1 LRGAASPPFVHHKI
15 DRSFM
20 NRSFAVLALAL
31 TFSLTA
37 RADDASQHARAQELV
52 SILHSERM
60 VTQISGAI
68 LKQVS
73 DAARQVTGSNP
84 SPENQ
89 TRLTEFNKK
98 ATDLVNAQFSW
109 DVMGPQI
116 VNIYAK
122 AFTEDELTAILNFYK
137 SPAGTAF
144 LAKAPDINQQLQQLA
159 QPKLAALQ
167 TQLREAFEEF
177 RKTATPTGPP
187 TLQNLPPEGAP
198 AGSVPPTT
206 GLSAPAPKSTTP
218 SNPVKPATPPTK

>member
-1 LRGAASPPFVHHKI
+1 
-15 DRSFM
+15 M
-20 NRSFAVLALAL
+20 NRSFAVFALAL
-31 TFSLTA
+31 ILPLTA

-52 SILHSERM
+52 TILHSDRM

-73 DAARQVTGSNP
+73 NAAVQAAGRNP
-84 SPENQ
+84 SSENQ
-89 TRLTEFNKK
+89 TKVADFDKK
-98 ATDLVNAQFSW
+98 VTDMVNAQLSW

-122 AFTEDELTAILNFYK
+122 SFTEDELTAIVTFYK

-144 LAKAPDINQQLQQLA
+144 LAKAPEINQQLQQLA
-159 QPKLAALQ
+159 QPKLATLQ
-167 TQLREAFEEF
+167 TQIREAFDEF
-177 RKTATPTGPP
+177 RKSVAPSGPP

-206 GLSAPAPKSTTP
+206 GLSTPAPKSTTP
-218 SNPVKPATPPTK
+218 ATTPEK

>member
-1 LRGAASPPFVHHKI
+1 
-15 DRSFM
+15 M
-20 NRSFAVLALAL
+20 NRSFAILALAL
-31 TFSLTA
+31 MLPLAA

-52 SILHSERM
+52 TILHSDRM

-73 DAARQVTGSNP
+73 DAAKQVTGSNP

-89 TRLTEFNKK
+89 TKLTDFNKK
-98 ATDLVNAQFSW
+98 ATDLVNAQLSW

-122 AFTEDELTAILNFYK
+122 SFTEEELTSIVNFYK

-159 QPKLAALQ
+159 QPKLATLQ

-177 RKTATPTGPP
+177 RKNAAPSGPP

-198 AGSVPPTT
+198 AGSAPPTT
-206 GLSAPAPKSTTP
+206 VLPRPAPKSTTP
-218 SNPVKPATPPTK
+218 TAPTTK

>member
-1 LRGAASPPFVHHKI
+1 
-15 DRSFM
+15 M
-20 NRSFAVLALAL
+20 NRSFAVFALAL
-31 TFSLTA
+31 ILPLTA

-52 SILHSERM
+52 TILHSDRM

-73 DAARQVTGSNP
+73 NAAEQAAGRNP
-84 SPENQ
+84 SSENQ
-89 TRLTEFNKK
+89 TKVADFDKK
-98 ATDLVNAQFSW
+98 VTDMVNAQLSW

-122 AFTEDELTAILNFYK
+122 SFTEDELTAIVTFYK

-144 LAKAPDINQQLQQLA
+144 LAKAPEINQQLQQLA
-159 QPKLAALQ
+159 QPKLATLQ
-167 TQLREAFEEF
+167 TQIREAFDEF
-177 RKTATPTGPP
+177 RKSVAPSGPP

-206 GLSAPAPKSTTP
+206 GLSTPAPKSTTP
-218 SNPVKPATPPTK
+218 ATTPKK

>member
-1 LRGAASPPFVHHKI
+1 
-15 DRSFM
+15 M

-31 TFSLTA
+31 ILPLTA

-52 SILHSERM
+52 TILHSDRM

-84 SPENQ
+84 TPENQ
-89 TRLTEFNKK
+89 TKLTEFNKK
-98 ATDLVNAQFSW
+98 ASDLVNAQLSW

-122 AFTEDELTAILNFYK
+122 SFTEEELTAIVTFYK

-144 LAKAPDINQQLQQLA
+144 LAKAPDVNQQLQQLA
-159 QPKLAALQ
+159 QPKLATLQ
-167 TQLREAFEEF
+167 TQLREAFDEF
-177 RKTATPTGPP
+177 RKSATPTGPP
-187 TLQNLPPEGAP
+187 TLQNLPPDGAP

-206 GLSAPAPKSTTP
+206 GLSNPAPKSTAPAAPTA
-218 SNPVKPATPPTK
+218 PATPTTK

>member
-1 LRGAASPPFVHHKI
+1 
-15 DRSFM
+15 M
-20 NRSFAVLALAL
+20 NRSFAILALAL
-31 TFSLTA
+31 MLPLAA
-37 RADDASQHARAQELV
+37 RADDASKHARAQELV
-52 SILHSERM
+52 TILHSDRM
-60 VTQISGAI
+60 VSQISGAI

-73 DAARQVTGSNP
+73 DAAKQVTGSNP

-89 TRLTEFNKK
+89 TKLTEFNKK
-98 ATDLVNAQFSW
+98 ATDLVNAQLSW

-122 AFTEDELTAILNFYK
+122 SFTEEELTSIVNFYK

-159 QPKLAALQ
+159 QPKLATLQ

-177 RKTATPTGPP
+177 RKNATPSGPP

-198 AGSVPPTT
+198 AGSAPPTT
-206 GLSAPAPKSTTP
+206 GLSTPAPKSTTP
-218 SNPVKPATPPTK
+218 PAPTTK